1 MVDIELVKTETLRI
15 QKALHAAFATE
26 GDDVSLEK
34 YMGIVNGTL
43 GFLADLTAD
52 LEGLT
57 NEQRIEMTMDLAG
70 MYLEVF
76 SKYSDRFD
84 GLKVYGVRDE

>member
-1 MVDIELVKTETLRI
+1 MIDTKIVLRETLRI
-15 QKALHAAFATE
+15 NEALHAAFATE
-26 GDDVSLEK
+26 GSDVSLEK

-43 GFLADLTAD
+43 GFLANLTAD

-76 SKYSDRFD
+76 SKYSDRFT
-84 GLKVYGVRDE
+84 GLKVYGVSDG